1 MASVLNG
8 ATGWLLFVGL
18 VVMTGA
24 VVARWFIVPTASA
37 SVEEALEMQ
46 GGIAR
51 LGTIG
56 SAVLVLGIG
65 LFFVRQLVEFRDP
78 LSPWS
83 EEAALLLRTPWGRT
97 WLKAAFASVAA
108 TIAFVLARRARG
120 SWWIATGLTLGL
132 GAFPALT
139 GHASAVER
147 FTGLF
152 VLADA
157 THVWAAGAWI
167 GGLTAVLWLDRTAR
181 RRDPGANALSR
192 LVPPFSRIAMIAVA
206 SLVATGVL
214 ASWEHLPEPQAL
226 LTTTWGNLLVAK
238 LVLVAGVLAIG
249 ARNFRV
255 LTDRLGS
262 PDGDVAMRR
271 SAVLELA
278 VAQLVLILT
287 ALLVRTSPTGH

>member
-1 MASVLNG
+1 MGLVLNG
-8 ATGWLLFVGL
+8 ATGWILFVGL
-18 VVMTGA
+18 VLMTGA

-37 SVEEALEMQ
+37 SADEAREMR
-46 GGIAR
+46 GGMAR
-51 LGTIG
+51 LGTVG

-65 LFFVRQLVEFRDP
+65 LFFLRQLVEFRDP
-78 LSPWS
+78 AFPWG
-83 EEAALLLRTPWGRT
+83 EEAALLLSTPWGRT
-97 WLKAAFASVAA
+97 WLKAAFASLAA
-108 TIAFVLARRARG
+108 TVSFAFAPRGG
-120 SWWIATGLTLGL
+120 SWWMATGLTLAL

-181 RRDPGANALSR
+181 RSDAGANALSR

-206 SLVATGVL
+206 SLIATGVL
-214 ASWEHLPEPQAL
+214 ASWEHLPEPKAL

-249 ARNFRV
+249 AYNFRV

-262 PDGDVAMRR
+262 PDGDAAMRR
-271 SAVLELA
+271 SAALELA